1 MKDILKDAQELR
13 RFYDYYRAQLNGSRN
28 PVLVPSGDVSLIQ
41 RLLDQLH
48 QKTLFISPTMS
59 AELADIRQYLFVV
72 QGPGICSFNFS
83 KFGALGVVLRYLQ
96 SEEFTCDIARYIRTP
111 WQDINDAI
119 KKLLIDA
126 NSVNTRIDYNQVGV
140 AARELFIM
148 LAQKVYSPEVKKVAA
163 GRNISSSDAKGMLE
177 AFFDYKSTDGTSTM
191 VEEDDLLN
199 DKTDVNT
206 LYRLEKYK
214 FEIYSNTYKFRVF
227 TVENRTVFPIYINID
242 EGICAELNCQQ
253 REEVSSNRELEELVS
268 SVFHSNKLKTI
279 LSRMLADKDNK
290 KSENASIVE

>member
-148 LAQKVYSPEVKKVAA
+148 LAQKVYSPEVKQAA
-163 GRNISSSDAKGMLE
+163 GRAISSSDAKGMLE
-177 AFFDYKSTDGTSTM
+177 AFFAYKSTDA
-191 VEEDDLLN
+191 
-199 DKTDVNT
+199 DVKRYAKET
-206 LYRLEKYK
+206 IKL
-214 FEIYSNTYKFRVF
+214 
-227 TVENRTVFPIYINID
+227 
-242 EGICAELNCQQ
+242 AEPLT
-253 REEVSSNRELEELVS
+253 
-268 SVFHSNKLKTI
+268 HT
-279 LSRMLADKDNK
+279 
-290 KSENASIVE
+290 KSENEGNMRSVVMAVISLVGIVNAVFQSE

>member
-28 PVLVPSGDVSLIQ
+28 PVLVPSGDASLIQ

-48 QKTLFISPTMS
+48 KKTLFISPTMS
-59 AELADIRQYLFVV
+59 AELADIRQYLFVA
-72 QGPGICSFNFS
+72 QGPGIYIFNIS

-148 LAQKVYSPEVKKVAA
+148 LAQKVYSPEVKQAA
-163 GRNISSSDAKGMLE
+163 GRAISSSDAKGMIE
-177 AFFDYKSTDGTSTM
+177 AFFAYKSTDA
-191 VEEDDLLN
+191 
-199 DKTDVNT
+199 DVKRYAKET
-206 LYRLEKYK
+206 IKL
-214 FEIYSNTYKFRVF
+214 
-227 TVENRTVFPIYINID
+227 
-242 EGICAELNCQQ
+242 AEPLT
-253 REEVSSNRELEELVS
+253 
-268 SVFHSNKLKTI
+268 HT
-279 LSRMLADKDNK
+279 
-290 KSENASIVE
+290 KSENEEKMKTLIMAVVCLAGIVNSVYRS

>member
-41 RLLDQLH
+41 RHLDQLH

-126 NSVNTRIDYNQVGV
+126 NCVGTRIDYNQVGV
-140 AARELFIM
+140 AAREVFIM
-148 LAQKVYSPEVKKVAA
+148 LAQKVYSPEVKQVA
-163 GRNISSSDAKGMLE
+163 GRAISSSDAKSMLE
-177 AFFDYKSTDGTSTM
+177 AFFDYKSTDA
-191 VEEDDLLN
+191 
-199 DKTDVNT
+199 DVKRYAKET
-206 LYRLEKYK
+206 IKL
-214 FEIYSNTYKFRVF
+214 
-227 TVENRTVFPIYINID
+227 
-242 EGICAELNCQQ
+242 AEPLT
-253 REEVSSNRELEELVS
+253 
-268 SVFHSNKLKTI
+268 HT
-279 LSRMLADKDNK
+279 
-290 KSENASIVE
+290 KSENEEKMKTLIMAVVCLAGIVNTVYKS

>member
-41 RLLDQLH
+41 RHLDQLH

-126 NSVNTRIDYNQVGV
+126 NCVDTRIDYNQVGV

-148 LAQKVYSPEVKKVAA
+148 LAQKVYSPEVKQAA
-163 GRNISSSDAKGMLE
+163 GRAISSSDAKGMLE
-177 AFFDYKSTDGTSTM
+177 AFFAYKSTDADVKRYAKETIKLAEPLTHTKSEK
-191 VEEDDLLN
+191 EEKM
-199 DKTDVNT
+199 KTLIMAVVCLAGIVNT
-206 LYRLEKYK
+206 VYK
-214 FEIYSNTYKFRVF
+214 S
-227 TVENRTVFPIYINID
+227 
-242 EGICAELNCQQ
+242 
-253 REEVSSNRELEELVS
+253 
-268 SVFHSNKLKTI
+268 
-279 LSRMLADKDNK
+279 
-290 KSENASIVE
+290 

>member
-28 PVLVPSGDVSLIQ
+28 PVLVPLGDVSLIQ

-48 QKTLFISPTMS
+48 QKTRFISPTMS

-126 NSVNTRIDYNQVGV
+126 NCVDTRIDYNQVGV

-148 LAQKVYSPEVKKVAA
+148 LAQKVYSPEVKQAA
-163 GRNISSSDAKGMLE
+163 GRAISSSDAKGMLE
-177 AFFDYKSTDGTSTM
+177 AFFAYKSTDADVKRYAKETIKLAEPLTHTKSEK
-191 VEEDDLLN
+191 EEKM
-199 DKTDVNT
+199 KTLIMAVVCLAGIVNT
-206 LYRLEKYK
+206 VYR
-214 FEIYSNTYKFRVF
+214 S
-227 TVENRTVFPIYINID
+227 
-242 EGICAELNCQQ
+242 
-253 REEVSSNRELEELVS
+253 
-268 SVFHSNKLKTI
+268 
-279 LSRMLADKDNK
+279 
-290 KSENASIVE
+290 